1 MLVRVC
7 PIWLENNNSREPF
20 SKSSSKTRN
29 YFMICF
35 FQNRFLN
42 VKFDDWEGH
51 LSTSVIVRRF
61 IIPFFYVAYSVEPL
75 LFLIQLEMFYLVER

>member
-7 PIWLENNNSREPF
+7 LPQLKNNDSREPF
-20 SKSSSKTRN
+20 GKSSKTHN
-29 YFMICF
+29 CSMICF

-42 VKFDDWEGH
+42 VKFDGWEGH
-51 LSTSVIVRRF
+51 LSTSIIVRRF

-75 LFLIQLEMFYLVER
+75 LFLI